1 MERTKKILALLLML
15 CMVMC
20 FSLTACGSNESSAD
34 PGTDQQETADD
45 QSQQSEP
52 SDAPE
57 IKGLTFESELER
69 DYAEQFNV
77 YRYEGG
83 YKYFHIVDGDDFFL
97 VPEGGE
103 VPEGLDESVTVLQAP
118 VKNIYLAATAQM
130 ALFLSMDGADSI
142 RMTSLRQ
149 DGWTFDEPKQLMD
162 DGKIIYAG
170 KYSEPDYEMLIDEEC
185 ELAIEST
192 MIYHTPEVQEMIED
206 LGIPVLVDRSSYE
219 SNPVGRMEWIK
230 FYGEL
235 IGKEEEAKAFFD
247 EQKSKVESLE
257 DFENTEKTVAFFYI
271 STDGKAIV
279 RSSDDYIPTMIEM
292 AGARYIFKDV
302 ADETGK
308 ANIPMTIEAFYDA
321 AANADYLVYNASID
335 SSVKSMSDL
344 LAKDP
349 IISEIKAVK
358 EGNCWSTGSSMYQ
371 RTDIA
376 GDMIMDFHT
385 LFTEET
391 PEDKLVYLSKLE

>member
-52 SDAPE
+52 SNAPE